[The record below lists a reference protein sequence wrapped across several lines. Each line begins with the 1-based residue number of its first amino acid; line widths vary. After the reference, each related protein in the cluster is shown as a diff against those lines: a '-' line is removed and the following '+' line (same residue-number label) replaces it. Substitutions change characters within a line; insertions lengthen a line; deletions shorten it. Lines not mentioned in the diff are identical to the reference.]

1 MLEKTLELYKEGGN
15 ILTGQQQGRNSAP
28 YFLTK
33 SCKKHAQKK
42 LAHSNWIIKACY
54 CGKLNMRA
62 CVESEDLTSTGS
74 GNQTCDP
81 LRRLVRNFYEDG
93 QSTTYENQLTE
104 FKALYLC
111 HLKTCSCL
119 LHEHNNNT
127 DPRDTRRQA
136 THNTWETE
144 KKKKPHM

>member
-15 ILTGQQQGRNSAP
+15 ILTGQQQGRNSAT

-62 CVESEDLTSTGS
+62 CVESEDRSHLNWKWESNLWPSPSSSEEFLRGWTKYNLWEPTHWIQSSVFVPFKNMQLPFTWTQQHRPKRHSETSYTQHM
-74 GNQTCDP
+74 GN
-81 LRRLVRNFYEDG
+81 RN
-93 QSTTYENQLTE
+93 
-104 FKALYLC
+104 
-111 HLKTCSCL
+111 
-119 LHEHNNNT
+119 
-127 DPRDTRRQA
+127 
-136 THNTWETE
+136 
-144 KKKKPHM
+144 KKKPHM